1 MRDWQKCKT
10 MTIFVVMKRIVLLL
24 SALAI
29 IVSCSK
35 EKQSNGFVTLT
46 DAVPDA
52 ILEIR
57 YFGTYNFVG
66 DRIDGY
72 LEPTALLTKEAAA
85 ALRAVSDDVIS
96 QGYRLKIYD
105 AYRPQMGVD
114 HFVRWAADIS
124 DTRMKE
130 FFYPDLDKS
139 VLFEQEY
146 IMAKSGHTRGSTVD
160 LTLFDMNSEKEL
172 DMGGTFDWFGHESHP
187 DFCGNPE
194 TGAYDAAAAA
204 AEPRG
209 ITEEQFRNRMIL
221 RAAML
226 RHGFKPLDSEWWH
239 FTLAAEPYPDT
250 YFTFPVKQL

>member
-1 MRDWQKCKT
+1 

-66 DRIDGY
+66 ERIDGY

-114 HFVRWAADIS
+114 HFVRWAADI
-124 DTRMKE
+124 
-130 FFYPDLDKS
+130 
-139 VLFEQEY
+139 
-146 IMAKSGHTRGSTVD
+146 
-160 LTLFDMNSEKEL
+160 
-172 DMGGTFDWFGHESHP
+172 
-187 DFCGNPE
+187 
-194 TGAYDAAAAA
+194 
-204 AEPRG
+204 
-209 ITEEQFRNRMIL
+209 
-221 RAAML
+221 
-226 RHGFKPLDSEWWH
+226 
-239 FTLAAEPYPDT
+239 
-250 YFTFPVKQL
+250 